1 MAELFLCAAREIF
14 RIGRQNTRAAFE
26 QNDASALGIDG
37 LEFVGQDATRNL
49 GQRSRELYP
58 GRAAAD
64 DHEIQR
70 LLEASAV
77 CPAFVQFE
85 SQQDTAPDF
94 DGIFDG
100 LQAGSERFPF
110 IMSEIG
116 VAGAGG
122 YDEVVVGNF
131 KIGELHPALL
141 EVEILNLSQQD
152 FDIAMSAH
160 DPADGRGDLG
170 GRKSGGRYLI
180 KQWLESVEVPAV
192 DQRDLDRQAGQMQ
205 SSLQAAEAGADDGDS
220 RFGVGC
226 QCMHPVRGSCYSET
240 KE

>member
-26 QNDASALGIDG
+26 QNDASALGING
-37 LEFVGQDATRNL
+37 LEFIGQDATRDL
-49 GQRSRELYP
+49 GQRSREFYP
-58 GRAAAD
+58 GWAATD
-64 DHEIQR
+64 DYEIQR

-85 SQQDTAPDF
+85 GQQDPAADF

-110 IMSEIG
+110 VVAEIG

-122 YDEVVVGNF
+122 HDQVVVRNF
-131 KIGELHPALL
+131 KIGELHPALC
-141 EVEILNLSQQD
+141 EVEILHFAQQN

-205 SSLQAAEAGADDGDS
+205 SSLQAAEAGADDGNS
-220 RFGVGC
+220 RFGVDC
-226 QCMHPVRGSCYSET
+226 QCMHPVRGCYYSET